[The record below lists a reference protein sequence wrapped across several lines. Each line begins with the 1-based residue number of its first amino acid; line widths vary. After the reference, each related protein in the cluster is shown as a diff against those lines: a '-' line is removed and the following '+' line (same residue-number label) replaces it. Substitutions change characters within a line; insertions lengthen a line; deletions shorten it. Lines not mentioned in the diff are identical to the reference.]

1 MIEAKPIQDAS
12 SGVNLSSVSRFED
25 SEGSSQA
32 PVGRLADSGVAGRRV
47 VAQRPKLLLID
58 DDEEIRTQLRWALSS
73 EFEVVQAGD
82 RASAIEAMRMHR
94 PAVVL
99 LDLGL
104 PPQTNRPDEGLATL
118 SEVLDIDPLTKVVI
132 ASGQNEREIAMS
144 AVGAGAYHF
153 LCKPVD
159 SAEVLV
165 TMRRCL
171 HVASLEREYRE
182 LQRKLMADGVDGM
195 LGSSPEMQRVCTSI
209 RKVATT
215 EAPVLIL
222 GESGTGK
229 EMAARAI
236 HDQSARKSGPFVAI
250 NCSAIPGTLLE
261 SELFGHE
268 KGAFTGAQVQR
279 KGRIEQANGGTLF
292 LDEIGDVPPAVQVKL
307 LRFLQEKTIE
317 RIGGRGLIAADARV
331 VAATHKDLDK
341 GRKEGSFRED
351 FYYRLSVVQIALPPL
366 RARGDDLTLLAQAFL
381 RRYALE
387 NRRGQLAFAPET
399 LRALQRYP
407 WPGNIRELQNRI
419 RRAVIM
425 GEGQRVSARDL
436 ELPEGVDAAVP
447 TLRAAREDMEREM
460 IRRSLE
466 RHEGRIA
473 LAATELGISRPS
485 LYDLMTKLGLNG
497 EEAKA

>member
-1 MIEAKPIQDAS
+1 
-12 SGVNLSSVSRFED
+12 VNLSSVSRFED
-25 SEGSSQA
+25 AEGSSQA
-32 PVGRLADSGVAGRRV
+32 RSERLADVGMTERRV
-47 VAQRPKLLLID
+47 IAQHPKLLLVD

-73 EFEVVQAGD
+73 EFEVIQAGD
-82 RASAIEAMRMHR
+82 RPAAIEAMRLHR

-118 SEVLDIDPLTKVVI
+118 SEVLDFDPLTKVVI
-132 ASGQNEREIAMS
+132 ASGQNERETAMS

-159 SAEVLV
+159 AAEVMV
-165 TMRRCL
+165 IMRRCL
-171 HVASLEREYRE
+171 HVTSLEREYRD
-182 LQRKLMADGVDGM
+182 LQRKLMADGVAGM

-236 HDQSARKSGPFVAI
+236 HDQSGRKNGPFVAI

-268 KGAFTGAQVQR
+268 KGAFTGAQTQR

-307 LRFLQEKTIE
+307 LRFLQEKI
-317 RIGGRGLIAADARV
+317 I
-331 VAATHKDLDK
+331 
-341 GRKEGSFRED
+341 
-351 FYYRLSVVQIALPPL
+351 
-366 RARGDDLTLLAQAFL
+366 
-381 RRYALE
+381 
-387 NRRGQLAFAPET
+387 
-399 LRALQRYP
+399 
-407 WPGNIRELQNRI
+407 
-419 RRAVIM
+419 
-425 GEGQRVSARDL
+425 
-436 ELPEGVDAAVP
+436 
-447 TLRAAREDMEREM
+447 
-460 IRRSLE
+460 
-466 RHEGRIA
+466 
-473 LAATELGISRPS
+473 
-485 LYDLMTKLGLNG
+485 
-497 EEAKA
+497 